1 MHVSIQQAGYDVGQ
15 PVLQEIAFALQ
26 PGSITGLIGTNGA
39 GKSTTIQAMFGTLP
53 WVEGEIDLPVSL
65 AYIPE
70 QPTYY
75 EYLTLAEHLELVAS
89 LHETDHAYTE
99 QLLKTFELRAVTNDY
114 VSSFSKGMKQKVMLV
129 CALMQRADC
138 LIIDEPFVGLDA
150 VATIRLLHLLEA
162 ERTRGVAILLV
173 THVLDSAERLCDD
186 FVWIDQG
193 RIKHQGTLAQ
203 IGEASGQPDARL
215 FDIMEAMVL
224 DHD

>member
-15 PVLQEIAFALQ
+15 PVLQEIAFTLH

-53 WVEGEIDLPVSL
+53 WVEGEIDLPVLL

-99 QLLKTFELRAVTNDY
+99 RLLKTFELHAVKGDY

-203 IGEASGQPDARL
+203 IGEASGQPGARL

-224 DHD
+224 EHD